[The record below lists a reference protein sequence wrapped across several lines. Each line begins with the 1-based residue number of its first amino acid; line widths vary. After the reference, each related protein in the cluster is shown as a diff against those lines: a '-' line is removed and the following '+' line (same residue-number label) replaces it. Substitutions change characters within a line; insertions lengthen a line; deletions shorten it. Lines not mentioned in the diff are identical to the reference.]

1 MGYKKAIALLII
13 VLLAT
18 GLFLFLRGPYVS
30 NMLKRAILP
39 ELGAAIGREVVAQ
52 KIYFNLIPLFVE
64 AKGVKVFDEAGQR
77 ILAAERIKGY
87 IGLSGILRGQ
97 IGIRRIV
104 VKAPAVWTDS
114 EQASEILEN
123 IRKFESRGEDKGK
136 KPIKVSVHAVQV
148 KDGALSFYDMKTR
161 TVASLQGIDGE
172 AILRAE
178 PELSLSVKEFDLVLG
193 DFKPVRGSLRGS
205 ALLGKE
211 AVRFRKVQLRAA
223 GADVEGSGSY
233 SREGEGSAKV
243 SISVP
248 VEAVKEMF
256 GLEGPG
262 SGEVSASGDISV
274 SKDLKDPYL
283 DMEVKGDF
291 HLETLME
298 LLKAGADIKGPV
310 DFDGE
315 IKGKL
320 SKITGRGEARLR
332 DGSIY
337 GIKVDD
343 LKCGVSY
350 SDGLMSFQKGRGEI
364 YGGKASAE
372 ASITLPKVES
382 FNLDVDFSGIDS
394 PPALE
399 LIGLGDIK
407 IPYGKVDGELHS
419 SGSSFS
425 PRGRIAYKA
434 VKGYDDVLGRVK
446 EIKGDYQ
453 LEGDVI
459 TLTGASINTGA
470 TRMLFNGDID
480 LKDRRMTLKSSL
492 ETTDLR
498 DLTSPYFTRLSGSGE
513 FTGMVSGK
521 FDDPLI
527 DGSVKVSGSKLDDY
541 VIGNAEGEVSYR
553 KNLLEIKRLEAPE
566 AETAHGAAGSIEF
579 PGAQGIFDFKEPV
592 YDLTVRLKRADLE
605 AVLKVLDLDIPF
617 EGVIDSE
624 VSIKGKGQSPVF
636 TGSIQATDA
645 SAYGVR
651 VSSSSVQF
659 SYDTVDFK
667 ITDSVIRKGS
677 STLHLKGVLHKDKSF
692 VFSGSSR
699 RLLTRD
705 LVPQSIPLNYTMSVE
720 AEGKGTFDEPEIRLT
735 ARLRDGEFKGAAMGG
750 GTLEATLR
758 GRSLEVDAGL
768 LDGKAALKGS
778 VELAGEMPWSA
789 EIALG
794 GGRYDFLLGPFLKEV
809 PEDMSLD
816 VEGSVFLSGTTST
829 VQAYAALKSL
839 HAMLYGQGFSN
850 EEEIKASFENGRL
863 YFLSFMM
870 RSGNT
875 SLSIGGDMEF
885 NKSFNVSVKGKT
897 SLLPFKSLS
906 SSIRDLTG
914 DAEFVF
920 AVKGPWEKP
929 ALNGGIDLSN
939 ASFALKKF
947 PKRLSSINGYIYV
960 DEDRVVVQRLSA
972 MYGGGDL
979 EVTGLVKLD
988 GFSIKEFYL
997 DAILNNITVNPSE
1010 GFVANLGG
1018 NVLFRGSPEGGDI
1031 TGELT
1036 INRARYRE
1044 RLEWKSWLLRSRPA
1058 VLPRAEL
1065 GWADKIEL
1073 NVKVY
1078 GADNITIDNNIARAP
1093 LKIDMVVRGTVGS
1106 PALLGRVESR
1116 EGKVYFRNNEFRII
1130 HATADFTDIQRGS
1143 PYIDIFSETTTKGY
1157 HIWLSLQGRVDQ
1169 FDLTLTSDPPLGE
1182 VEILSLLTVGEFGE
1196 SLSGLEGGIGASEA
1210 TSFLTGKF
1218 QDVVEERLKSITG
1231 FSRFQIDPYVSKTTG
1246 TVAPRITVSKRL
1258 MSDRLF
1264 VTYSTAVGATEE
1276 QELKLEYLLSNHISL
1291 LGARDELGTLGGDVK
1306 FRFEFK

>member
-13 VLLAT
+13 VLLAS
-18 GLFLFLRGPYVS
+18 GLVLFLRGPYVS

-64 AKGVKVFDEAGQR
+64 AKGVKAFDGAGERVF
-77 ILAAERIKGY
+77 AAERIKGY
-87 IGLSGILRGQ
+87 ISLSGIFRGE
-97 IGIRRIV
+97 IGIRRIA
-104 VKAPAVWTDS
+104 VKAPAVWTDR
-114 EQASEILEN
+114 EQASEVLEN
-123 IRKFESRGEDKGK
+123 IRRYQSREQEKGK
-136 KPIKVSVHAVQV
+136 KPIRVRVDAVQV
-148 KDGALSFYDMKTR
+148 KGGMLSFYDMKSG
-161 TVASLQGIDGE
+161 VAASLQGINGE
-172 AILRAE
+172 AVLRAE
-178 PELSLSVKEFDLVLG
+178 PEISLSVRKFDLAMG
-193 DFKPVRGSLRGS
+193 DFKPVRGSLKGS
-205 ALLGKE
+205 ALIGKDG
-211 AVRFRKVQLRAA
+211 VRFRKVQLRAA
-223 GADVEGSGSY
+223 GAAIEGSGSY
-233 SREGEGSAKV
+233 SRKGTGSAR
-243 SISVP
+243 IRLSVP
-248 VEAVKEMF
+248 VESVKEML

-262 SGEVSASGDISV
+262 SGEVNASGDVRV
-274 SKDLKDPYL
+274 SEDLKDPYL
-283 DMEVKGDF
+283 DLQVKGDF

-310 DFDGE
+310 GFDGE
-315 IKGKL
+315 IKGKI
-320 SKITGRGEARLR
+320 SEIAGRGSARLR

-343 LKCGVSY
+343 LRCGVSY
-350 SDGLMSFQKGRGEI
+350 SGGVMSFREGRGEF

-372 ASITLPKVES
+372 ASITLPRVES
-382 FNLDVDFSGIDS
+382 FNLDVGFSGIDS

-419 SGSSFS
+419 SGSRFS
-425 PRGRIAYKA
+425 PRGWIAYRALKA
-434 VKGYDDVLGRVK
+434 YDDVLGRVR
-446 EIKGDYQ
+446 EIKGNYQ
-453 LEGDVI
+453 LQGDVI
-459 TLTGASINTGA
+459 TLTDASIDTGAS
-470 TRMLFNGDID
+470 RMLFNGNIDI
-480 LKDRRMTLKSSL
+480 KERRMALDSRL

-498 DLTSPYFTRLSGSGE
+498 DLTSPYFTRLTGSGQ
-513 FTGMVSGK
+513 FGGSVSGK

-527 DGSVKVSGSKLDDY
+527 EGNLNISGSKLDDY
-541 VIGNAEGEVSYR
+541 LIGDMEGEVSY
-553 KNLLEIKRLEAPE
+553 KKDLLTIKRLEAQG
-566 AETAHGAAGSIEF
+566 AETAHSAGGSIGF
-579 PGAQGIFDFKEPV
+579 PGAQGIFDFREPV
-592 YDLTVRLKRADLE
+592 YDLTARLKGADLKTL
-605 AVLKVLDLDIPF
+605 LKVLALDVPF
-617 EGVIDSE
+617 EGIIDSE
-624 VSIKGKGQSPVF
+624 VNIKGKGRSPVF
-636 TGSIQATDA
+636 TGSVQAADA

-651 VSSSSVQF
+651 VSSSSLKF
-659 SYDTVDFK
+659 SYDTADFK
-667 ITDSVIRKGS
+667 VTDSVIRKGS
-677 STLHLKGVLHKDKSF
+677 STLDLRGVLHKDGSF
-692 VFSGSSR
+692 KFTASSSR
-699 RLLTRD
+699 LLIGD
-705 LVPQSIPLNYTMSVE
+705 LVPESIPFNYTMSVE
-720 AEGKGTFDEPEIRLT
+720 AEGEGTFEAPEIRLT
-735 ARLRDGEFKGAAMGG
+735 ASLRDGEFKGAAMGG
-750 GTLEATLR
+750 GTLEAALR
-758 GRSLEVDAGL
+758 GRSLEMDAGV
-768 LDGKAALKGS
+768 LDGKVALKGS
-778 VELAGEMPWSA
+778 VELSGEIPWSA
-789 EIALG
+789 EITLG
-794 GGRYDFLLGPFLKEV
+794 GGRYDFLLRPFLKEV
-809 PEDMSLD
+809 PEDMSFD
-816 VEGSVFLSGTTST
+816 VEGSVSLAGTRST
-829 VQAYAALKSL
+829 VQAYVALTTL

-850 EEEIKASFENGRL
+850 EEEIKASFEDGRL
-863 YFLSFMM
+863 YFRSFMM

-875 SLSIGGDMEF
+875 SLSVGGDMEI
-885 NKSFNVSVKGKT
+885 NKSFNVTVQGKT
-897 SLLPFKSLS
+897 SLLPFKGLS

-914 DAEFVF
+914 DADFVF
-920 AVKGPWEKP
+920 GLQGPWARP
-929 ALNGGIDLSN
+929 VWNGGIDISN
-939 ASFALKKF
+939 GSFAIKKF

-979 EVTGLVKLD
+979 EVTGVVKLD
-988 GFSIKEFYL
+988 GFSMKQFYL
-997 DAILNNITVNPSE
+997 DAILNDISVNPSE

-1031 TGELT
+1031 TGELM

-1044 RLEWKSWLLRSRPA
+1044 RLEWKSWLLRARPA
-1058 VLPRAEL
+1058 VLPKAEL
-1065 GWADKIEL
+1065 DWADKIEL

-1078 GADNITIDNNIARAP
+1078 GANNITIDNNIARAP

-1116 EGKVYFRNNEFRII
+1116 EGQVYFRNNEFRII
-1130 HATADFTDIQRGS
+1130 HATADFTDTQRTS
-1143 PYIDIFSETTTKGY
+1143 PYIDIYSETTSKGY
-1157 HIWLSLQGRVDQ
+1157 HIWLSLQGRADQ

-1196 SLSGLEGGIGASEA
+1196 SLSGLEGGIGAAEA